1 MIISEMDTAK
11 VVNLLYDFYSIEN
24 TLKRRGFDVKDIAGS
39 KRVIHDS
46 QDFYEEFKSFSF
58 RQVLRSIYD
67 SDCGLSKDDLL
78 QKFGNLSDSFLD
90 EKLDFMLQTGCVSKQ
105 PNTGKHLGC
114 KDRNFGR
121 TFEWFISEIMKREMC
136 GIAASGI
143 KILNLKCGGDFDVI
157 ARLEDLLVYIEC
169 KSGSIFNISESDL
182 TNFIDRYQELAPSLS
197 ICLFDTNGLPD
208 EFKGKFL
215 KADWEK
221 YGLKPREPKKR
232 RIKNRGIFYE
242 LYPRIVTLTSEGNLI
257 GNIKLSIN
265 HFFNNI
271 KPFGLIG
278 LGQDKL
284 SKLYDEYER

>member
-1 MIISEMDTAK
+1 MDTTE
-11 VVNLLYDFYSIEN
+11 VINLLSDFYSIEN
-24 TLKRRGFDVKDIAGS
+24 TLKRRGFDVKDIEGS
-39 KRVIHDS
+39 KKVIQNS

-67 SDCGLSKDDLL
+67 SDCGLCKDDIL
-78 QKFGNLSDSFLD
+78 QKFSNLSDSFLSK
-90 EKLDFMLQTGCVSKQ
+90 KLNFMVQTGCVSKE
-105 PNTGKHLGC
+105 PNTGKYLRC
-114 KDRNFGR
+114 NDRNFGR

-136 GIAASGI
+136 GISASGI

-157 ARLEDLLVYIEC
+157 ARLEDLLIYIEC
-169 KSGSIFNISESDL
+169 KSGSIFNISETDL
-182 TNFIDRYQELAPSLS
+182 TNFIARCRELAPSLS

-221 YGLKPREPKKR
+221 HGLKPREPKKR

-265 HFFNNI
+265 HFFGNV
-271 KPFGLIG
+271 KPFGLMAPG
-278 LGQDKL
+278 PDKL